1 MEEIKFNEEK
11 VLENMVEI
19 TKAMK
24 LIKVRMAQDGTTDKF
39 KEM

>member
-1 MEEIKFNEEK
+1 MEKEINLKLEEIKFNEEK

-24 LIKVRMAQDGTTDKF
+24 LIKVKMA
-39 KEM
+39 